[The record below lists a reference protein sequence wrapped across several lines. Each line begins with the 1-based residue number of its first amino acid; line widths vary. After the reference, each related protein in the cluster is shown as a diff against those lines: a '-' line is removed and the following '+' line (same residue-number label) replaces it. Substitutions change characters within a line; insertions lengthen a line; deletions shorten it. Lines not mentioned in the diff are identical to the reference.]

1 MTTRFLRR
9 LIPSTVS
16 SRALAIAFAS
26 CAGLAA
32 PLAAEAD
39 KPAAIITKDV
49 PAVPDAVVKATQP
62 YLEARRADFL
72 GWNTADRSML
82 IKTRFGATN
91 QLHTVRAA
99 GASREQVSFGQEP
112 VLTGSLAPSDDN
124 LTVVMRDTG
133 GDEFY
138 QLYRLEDGQ
147 LELVT
152 DGKSRNWIGGWSQDG
167 KWLGYTSSR
176 RNGADMDLYIVD
188 PRDPSTSRMVA
199 EVKGG
204 GWQFVGF
211 TPDGTK
217 GIAVNRLSINEAIIY
232 TVDLETG
239 KKTALTD
246 PKAKTSFVDPK
257 VAADGTVWV
266 VSDAGGSDFLQLGT
280 LDAKTGAFT
289 AKTSEDWDVSDYAIA
304 PDGSF
309 IAYATNEAGVSVMH
323 VMDLPSGDVRK
334 VSQLPQGVI
343 PWAIGPAIQIAPW
356 GEIGFSLSSAKVP
369 GDAFSIDPE
378 TLDVTRWTQSE
389 TGGLDASQ
397 NVEPELVT
405 IKSFD
410 GEPIT
415 GFLYRPDPAK
425 FPGKRPLLFDVH
437 GGPEGQ
443 SRPGFLGSENY
454 YVNELGMALFFPN
467 VRGSDGFGK
476 RFVNL
481 DNGPWKREDS
491 VKDIGAFFDHFA
503 DDAAI
508 DASRISLY
516 GMSYGGYVCYASA
529 VHYSDKLKSASC
541 YVGITNFV
549 TFLENTQ
556 DYRRDLRRPEY
567 GNETIPEQRK
577 KLEEISPLNHLDKI
591 SIPLFVAVGG
601 NDPRVPASEGEQIV
615 EAMDKS
621 GQPAWYLNAT
631 NEGHGFHKKEN
642 EEYYFQTSVEFW
654 KQTLL
659 EEGE

>member
-1 MTTRFLRR
+1 MNLSNFMPRLFSATSTRSIIL
-9 LIPSTVS
+9 
-16 SRALAIAFAS
+16 ALGLTA
-26 CAGLAA
+26 AGTAQ
-32 PLAAEAD
+32 AEGA
-39 KPAAIITKDV
+39 KPAAMITEGV
-49 PAVPDAVVKATQP
+49 PAVSDNVVKATQP

-72 GWNTADRSML
+72 GWNEADRSML

-91 QLHTVRAA
+91 QLHTVTAP
-99 GASREQVSFGQEP
+99 GASREQISFGAEP
-112 VLTGSLAPSDDN
+112 VLTGALAPSADN
-124 LTVVMRDTG
+124 LTVVMRDNG

-138 QLYRLEDGQ
+138 QLYRLDKGK
-147 LELVT
+147 LDLIT
-152 DGKSRNWIGGWSQDG
+152 DGKSRNWIGAFSADG
-167 KWLGYTSSR
+167 QWMGYTSSR
-176 RNGADMDLYIVD
+176 RNGADMDLYIVN
-188 PRDPSTSRMVA
+188 PRDPKTDRLVA
-199 EVKGG
+199 KVTGG
-204 GWQFVGF
+204 GWQFTGF
-211 TPDGTK
+211 SADGK
-217 GIAVNRLSINEAIIY
+217 AAIAVNRLSINKAVVY
-232 TVDLETG
+232 SVDLASG
-239 KKTALTD
+239 KMKALTD
-246 PKAKTSFVDPK
+246 PKAETSWVDPT
-257 VAADGTVWV
+257 VAPDGKIWIL
-266 VSDAGGSDFLQLGT
+266 SDANGSDFMQLGT
-280 LDAKTGAFT
+280 LDPKTGAFKAAT
-289 AKTSEDWDVSDYAIA
+289 KEAWSVSDFAIA

-309 IAYATNEAGVSVMH
+309 AAYATNEAGMSVMH
-323 VMDLPSGDVRK
+323 VMDLASGQVRK
-334 VSQLPQGVI
+334 VSSLPAGVI
-343 PWAIGPAIQIAPW
+343 PWAIGRAIQIAPW
-356 GEIGFSLSSAKVP
+356 GEIGFSMSSAKVP
-369 GDAFSIDPE
+369 GDAFSIDPK
-378 TLDVTRWTQSE
+378 TLKVTRWTKSE

-410 GEPIT
+410 GEPVT

-443 SRPGFLGSENY
+443 SRPDFIASENY

-491 VKDIGAFFDHFA
+491 VKDLGAFLDHFA
-503 DDAAI
+503 ADPAL
-508 DASRISLY
+508 DASRFSLY
-516 GMSYGGYVCYASA
+516 GMSYGGYMCYAAA
-529 VHYSDKLKSASC
+529 VHYSDKLKSANC

-556 DYRRDLRRPEY
+556 SYRRDLRRPEY
-567 GNETIPEQRK
+567 GNESIPEQRK

-591 SIPLFVAVGG
+591 KIPLFVAVGG

-615 EAMDKS
+615 KAMHANN
-621 GQPAWYLNAT
+621 QPAWFLNAT

-659 EEGE
+659 DKAN

>member
-1 MTTRFLRR
+1 MNLSNFMPRLFSATSTRSIVL
-9 LIPSTVS
+9 
-16 SRALAIAFAS
+16 ALGLTA
-26 CAGLAA
+26 AGTAH
-32 PLAAEAD
+32 AEGA
-39 KPAAIITKDV
+39 KPAAMITEDV
-49 PAVPDAVVKATQP
+49 PAVSDSVVKATQP

-72 GWNTADRSML
+72 GWNEADRSML

-91 QLHTVRAA
+91 QLHTVTAP
-99 GASREQVSFGQEP
+99 GASREQISFGAEP
-112 VLTGSLAPSDDN
+112 VLTGALAPSADN
-124 LTVVMRDTG
+124 LTVVMRDNG

-138 QLYRLEDGQ
+138 QLYRLDKGK
-147 LELVT
+147 LDLIT
-152 DGKSRNWIGGWSQDG
+152 DGKSRNWIGAFSADG
-167 KWLGYTSSR
+167 QWMGYTSSR
-176 RNGADMDLYIVD
+176 RNGADMDLYIVN
-188 PRDPSTSRMVA
+188 PRDPKTDRLVA
-199 EVKGG
+199 RVTGG
-204 GWQFVGF
+204 GWQFTGF
-211 TPDGTK
+211 SADGK
-217 GIAVNRLSINEAIIY
+217 AAIAVNRLSINKAVVY
-232 TVDLETG
+232 SVDLASG
-239 KKTALTD
+239 KMKALTD
-246 PKAKTSFVDPK
+246 PKAETSWVDPT
-257 VAADGTVWV
+257 VAPDGKIWIL
-266 VSDAGGSDFLQLGT
+266 SDANGSDFMQLGT
-280 LDAKTGAFT
+280 LDPKTGAFKAAT
-289 AKTSEDWDVSDYAIA
+289 KEAWSVSDFAIA

-309 IAYATNEAGVSVMH
+309 AAYATNEAGMSVMH
-323 VMDLPSGDVRK
+323 VMDLASGQVRK
-334 VSQLPQGVI
+334 VSSLPAGVI
-343 PWAIGPAIQIAPW
+343 PWAIGRAIQIAPW
-356 GEIGFSLSSAKVP
+356 GDIGFSMSSAKVP
-369 GDAFSIDPE
+369 GDAFSIDPK
-378 TLDVTRWTQSE
+378 TLKVTRWTKSE

-410 GEPIT
+410 GEPVT

-443 SRPGFLGSENY
+443 SRPDFIASENY

-491 VKDIGAFFDHFA
+491 VKDLGAFLDHFA
-503 DDAAI
+503 ADPALDAG
-508 DASRISLY
+508 RFSLY
-516 GMSYGGYVCYASA
+516 GMSYGGYMCYAAA
-529 VHYSDKLKSASC
+529 VHYSDKLRSASC

-556 DYRRDLRRPEY
+556 SYRRDLRRPEY
-567 GNETIPEQRK
+567 GNESIPEQRK

-591 SIPLFVAVGG
+591 KIPLFVAVGG

-615 EAMDKS
+615 KAMHANN
-621 GQPAWYLNAT
+621 QPAWFLNAT

-659 EEGE
+659 DKAN